1 MKGTDTL
8 QDPRCTALSGTL
20 GKDAH
25 CSIYENRP
33 SACRKFEAS
42 YEYGVKESRCDEA
55 RAIHGLPPLTHQDY
69 DAFRNRNS
77 VADK

>member
-20 GKDAH
+20 GKDAL

-42 YEYGVKESRCDEA
+42 YEYGEKKPRCDEA
-55 RAIHGLPPLTHQDY
+55 RAIHGLPPLTLQDY

-77 VADK
+77 VADQ